1 MARRSIFQAAM
12 DLDATLKEVFEN
24 TRILRRPVNGIVT
37 GFHELPYRIAGPL
50 DGASVRISG
59 TILVSRRLVWTMR
72 QVAEHFGQV
81 FEGDE
86 GFMDEEIVGRSF
98 QFAVA
103 RDPSKGIRNEHL
115 RIERRSESF
124 EELID
129 GMEDELAK
137 SEDTRTGL
145 ISCPSPRH
153 YPVSVDR
160 FIREIL
166 PREFG

>member
-1 MARRSIFQAAM
+1 MAGRSIFPDSM
-12 DLDATLKEVFEN
+12 DLDATLKEIFEN
-24 TRILRRPVNGIVT
+24 TRILRRPVNGIVS

-50 DGASVRISG
+50 DGGSVRISG
-59 TILVSRRLVWTMR
+59 TILVSQRLVWTMR

-115 RIERRSESF
+115 RIERRGESF
-124 EELID
+124 EELMD
-129 GMEDELAK
+129 GMEDELAR